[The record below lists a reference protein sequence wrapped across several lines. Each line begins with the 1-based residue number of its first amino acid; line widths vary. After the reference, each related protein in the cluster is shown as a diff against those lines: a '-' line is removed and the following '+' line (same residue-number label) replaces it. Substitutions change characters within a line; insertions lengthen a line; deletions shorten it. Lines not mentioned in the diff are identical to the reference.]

1 METSLSFLSLS
12 SVGKYVSYL
21 VGLIIVTQ
29 GVKKK
34 QGKCSCICMRKEIQF
49 TAQLNNHGCHATTVC

>member
-1 METSLSFLSLS
+1 METSLSFLPLS

-29 GVKKK
+29 GVKK
-34 QGKCSCICMRKEIQF
+34 SKENALVF
-49 TAQLNNHGCHATTVC
+49 V